1 MPKRGPRF
9 RVRQDQCVP
18 TCLIVAPCSG
28 PSRRGLQTLA
38 QVATLSRRPALT
50 ALARGAPLHPQAG
63 TKERAPGAN
72 KGTALSKEIIDD
84 VA

>member
-9 RVRQDQCVP
+9 RLRQDQCVP

-50 ALARGAPLHPQAG
+50 APSARRASAPGRDEG
-63 TKERAPGAN
+63 TAPGAN